1 MKPFEQVDSVGPGVG
16 DTVGLGVEYTVGLGV
31 GSSSTFEYRE
41 GTHGAFDKQNGL
53 DHILSDFRL
62 SWPMI

>member
-41 GTHGAFDKQNGL
+41 GTHRAFDKRNG
-53 DHILSDFRL
+53 
-62 SWPMI
+62 